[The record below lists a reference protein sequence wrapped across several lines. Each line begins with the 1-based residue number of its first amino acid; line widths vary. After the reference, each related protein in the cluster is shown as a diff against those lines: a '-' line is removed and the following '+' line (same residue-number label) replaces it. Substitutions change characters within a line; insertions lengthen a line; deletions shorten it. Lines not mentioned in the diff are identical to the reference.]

1 MKRFIVVLIMLF
13 AGLQSAQAGGY
24 QIPEAGIKAMGM
36 ANAFTAVADD
46 ASALWY
52 NPAGLAF
59 AKSGQVIAGG
69 VLIAPNMRH
78 TSNAGVGTSAKNDLA
93 LVPHLYISDI
103 QEDTGIAWGLGVNA
117 PFGTKMEWPTTAPF
131 AANALFGNLEGLII
145 NPNIAFKISDHFAIS
160 VGVDYGWLKNV
171 DFDTAGLKQNFNG
184 DGWGYNVGLLY
195 KTDKFNFGATYRSKI
210 TVDAKGTSTIPALA
224 ATTPNTIQ
232 VTLPDMFSAGVA
244 FVPVDSLTVSLNVD
258 WVNWKKFNELAFKY
272 SAPGFPLGASL
283 TVPENWKATT
293 SFRIGAEWAYS
304 ESLRLRAGYT
314 YDPTPVADPEFT
326 PLLPSN
332 DINSFS
338 TGLGYDMSDSL
349 TVDLAYMY
357 VKIKDRQQTLS
368 VNEPGNNNA
377 TRNGLYKADLHLFG
391 SSMTYHF

>member
-145 NPNIAFKISDHFAIS
+145 NS
-160 VGVDYGWLKNV
+160 
-171 DFDTAGLKQNFNG
+171 Q
-184 DGWGYNVGLLY
+184 
-195 KTDKFNFGATYRSKI
+195 YR
-210 TVDAKGTSTIPALA
+210 L
-224 ATTPNTIQ
+224 
-232 VTLPDMFSAGVA
+232 
-244 FVPVDSLTVSLNVD
+244 
-258 WVNWKKFNELAFKY
+258 
-272 SAPGFPLGASL
+272 
-283 TVPENWKATT
+283 
-293 SFRIGAEWAYS
+293 
-304 ESLRLRAGYT
+304 
-314 YDPTPVADPEFT
+314 
-326 PLLPSN
+326 
-332 DINSFS
+332 
-338 TGLGYDMSDSL
+338 
-349 TVDLAYMY
+349 
-357 VKIKDRQQTLS
+357 
-368 VNEPGNNNA
+368 
-377 TRNGLYKADLHLFG
+377 
-391 SSMTYHF
+391 